1 MIVFFLEF
9 TKEIL
14 VLDYILTKI
23 GKLGAIDDWVISSL
37 PILSSAR
44 LAAKE
49 AILYCQYI
57 AIALGQ
63 YFRKITLVNDFANME
78 NNCKLI

>member
-23 GKLGAIDDWVISSL
+23 ETLGAIDDWVISPL

-44 LAAKE
+44 LAPKG
-49 AILYCQYI
+49 AIP
-57 AIALGQ
+57 
-63 YFRKITLVNDFANME
+63 YFQCL
-78 NNCKLI
+78 CG